1 MGNRHLLE
9 DDQQSRALKE
19 FSNLQSLGDLV
30 DWELFR
36 PVLEEVFGPP
46 NTSGRGRRSW
56 DYLVIF
62 RCLILGVMNGLS
74 DEKLQY
80 MLLDRTSFKRFAGLV
95 TLDQVPDRKTL
106 WKYRNMLSE
115 SGRIDELVDAFKDQ
129 LLAHGH
135 YMQTGSLVDSSPV
148 QVPRQRN
155 TREENATIRDGSVP
169 GEWKDDTT
177 KLRQKDVDAR
187 WFRKNGVNHY
197 GYKNHVVVDRES
209 KLITNWDV
217 SPANVHDSRVF
228 GGLLS
233 PAPRGDPQV
242 FADSAYRSK
251 DAVAGLRKRGYKPRI
266 NFKGR
271 RGMPLTPRQ
280 KALNHCH
287 SRVRCRVE
295 HVFGAIRN
303 STNARYMNCIG
314 IKRSRVW
321 IGLVNLCYNMKR
333 FEYLERAE
341 AVS

>member
-19 FSNLQSLGDLV
+19 FSNL
-30 DWELFR
+30 
-36 PVLEEVFGPP
+36 
-46 NTSGRGRRSW
+46 
-56 DYLVIF
+56 
-62 RCLILGVMNGLS
+62 
-74 DEKLQY
+74 
-80 MLLDRTSFKRFAGLV
+80 
-95 TLDQVPDRKTL
+95 
-106 WKYRNMLSE
+106 LSE
-115 SGRIDELVDAFKDQ
+115 SGRIDELVGAFKDQ

-135 YMQTGSLVDSSPV
+135 HMQTGNLVDSSPV

-155 TREENATIRDGSVP
+155 TREENAVIKEGSVP
-169 GEWKDDTT
+169 EEWEDD
-177 KLRQKDVDAR
+177 KARLRQKDVDAR

-197 GYKNHVVVDRES
+197 GYKNHVVVDRAS

-228 GGLLS
+228 CELLS
-233 PAPRGDPQV
+233 PSPGGDPQV
-242 FADSAYRSK
+242 FADSAYRSA
-251 DAVAGLRKRGYKPRI
+251 DAIAGLRERGYKPRI

-271 RGMPLTPRQ
+271 RGKPLTPRQ
-280 KALNHCH
+280 KALNHCY

-303 STNARYMNCIG
+303 STNTRYMNCIG

-341 AVS
+341 ALS